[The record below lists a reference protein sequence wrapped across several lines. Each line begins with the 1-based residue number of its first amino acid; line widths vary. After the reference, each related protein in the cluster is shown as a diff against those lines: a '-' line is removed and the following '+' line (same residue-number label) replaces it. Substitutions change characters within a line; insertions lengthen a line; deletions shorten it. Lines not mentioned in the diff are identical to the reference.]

1 MTGFDKPDMKNKI
14 KVVLFGVAVIGV
26 IVLAWII
33 RWHALTTLNID
44 YDEDDYL
51 RAGQEYAQLMRDGDL
66 RGFQYVNYR
75 PEHPPLA
82 KILVGLSIV
91 NLPETIRVPDRP
103 STASPN
109 VYLPRNQLKNG
120 RIANAVFGTLTAGL
134 LAVVDPVAGIM
145 LAIHSFTV
153 KYVSQIM
160 LEALPAF
167 FSLGSVLLFLRY
179 RKKDQFIWLIFSALL
194 LGLTAASKYLYCVA
208 GIAIL
213 IDWLVTLVN
222 EQRFKK
228 DFPKILLWGGIAL
241 VVFFAADPYLWPN
254 PLARLKESVLF
265 HSAYST
271 NAEEVQNAGFPVWQP
286 FYWLFSTPRVWQPE
300 AIWIALDPL
309 ITILAIFGLKRLWR
323 KHRVMVIWIVVALT
337 FLLFWPTKWPQYIVI
352 LTAPLCLA
360 ASQGL
365 NSLVIDPIRES
376 AGKIFSKRVNN
387 VLVPSIHWRKILPW
401 LIPGLVVFTVFTI
414 FPLAYQFGVSLTDF
428 NSLSIKDGLNG
439 GIWRELW
446 GGISGKINPADANL
460 QSRSTIVQFLGFRI
474 YQPAL
479 KQILNSG
486 LLFNNTFWSVV
497 SVILQTIIGIGVGL
511 LLWKKGLLAKKAWQ
525 VLFILPWA
533 IPEMIGALMWMNVFA
548 PTRGWLSLGV
558 QQYGDTFPFAAL
570 MGWTGSQNL
579 WMLVL
584 LIAGVWY
591 GFPFMMLAT
600 TAGLKML
607 PEDVFEAAQLDG
619 ANRIQVF
626 FHILWPLLLP
636 LIIPAVIIRSIFA
649 FNQFYL
655 FQAFFIDGVTLANV
669 SYGMFH
675 DGQYYASAI
684 VNILTIFFLIIL
696 VIMLNRSNKVTEGVT
711 YA

>member
-1 MTGFDKPDMKNKI
+1 MKKSI
-14 KVVLFGVAVIGV
+14 RIVLFSAVIIGV
-26 IVLAWII
+26 IALAWVI
-33 RWHALTTLNID
+33 RWHALTTLNVD

-51 RAGQEYAQLMRDGDL
+51 RAGQEYAQLMRAGDWG
-66 RGFQYVNYR
+66 GFQDVNYR

-82 KILVGLSIV
+82 KIMVGISIV
-91 NLPETIRVPDRP
+91 NLPETILVPDRP

-120 RIANAVFGTLTAGL
+120 RIANAIFGTLTAGL
-134 LAVVDPVAGIM
+134 LAVVDPVAGIA

-167 FSLGSVLLFLRY
+167 FSLGSVLMYLLY
-179 RKKDQFIWLIFSALL
+179 RKKFRIVWLVLSAFL
-194 LGLTAASKYLYCVA
+194 LGFTAASKYLYCVA
-208 GIAIL
+208 GIGIL
-213 IDWLVTLVN
+213 LDWLVSIIS
-222 EQRFKK
+222 EQRFRKE
-228 DFPKILLWGGIAL
+228 FPKILLWGGIA
-241 VVFFAADPYLWPN
+241 VAVFFAADPYLWPN
-254 PLARLKESVLF
+254 PIERLKESILF
-265 HSAYST
+265 HSIYST
-271 NAEEVQNAGFPVWQP
+271 SAEEVQNAGFPVWQP
-286 FYWLFSTPRVWQPE
+286 FYWLFSTPKVWQPE

-309 ITILAIFGLKRLWR
+309 IAILAIFGMKRLWR
-323 KHRVMVIWIVVALT
+323 KHRVMVIWIAVALI

-365 NSLVIDPIRES
+365 NLLVFDPIREIV
-376 AGKIFSKRVNN
+376 GKLFSRRTDEASERV
-387 VLVPSIHWRKILPW
+387 VHWKKILPW
-401 LIPGLVVFTVFTI
+401 LIPGLIVFAVFTI
-414 FPLAYQFGVSLTDF
+414 FPLVYQFGLSMTDF
-428 NSLSIKDGLNG
+428 NSLSIKDGFNG

-446 GGISGKINPADANL
+446 GGITGKIDPADADL
-460 QSRSTIVQFLGFRI
+460 HSRSTIVQFLGFRI
-474 YQPAL
+474 YLPAL
-479 KQILNSG
+479 KQILDSG
-486 LLFNNTFWSVV
+486 LLFINGFWTVV
-497 SVILQTIIGIGVGL
+497 SVLLQSLLGIGVGL
-511 LLWKKGLLAKKAWQ
+511 LLWKKGLFAKKAWQ
-525 VLFILPWA
+525 ILFILPWA

-548 PTRGWLSLGV
+548 PTTGWLSLGV
-558 QQYGDTFPFAAL
+558 QQYGETFPFATL
-570 MGWTGSQNL
+570 MGWTGSQDL

-619 ANRIQVF
+619 ANRMQVF
-626 FHILWPLLLP
+626 SHILWPLLLP

-655 FQAFFIDGVTLANV
+655 FQAFYVNGVTLANV

-675 DGQYYASAI
+675 DGQYFASAI
-684 VNILTIFFLIIL
+684 INVLAILFLVIL
-696 VIMLNRSNKVTEGVT
+696 VVMLNRSNKVTEGVT

>member
-1 MTGFDKPDMKNKI
+1 
-14 KVVLFGVAVIGV
+14 LFSAAIIGV
-26 IVLAWII
+26 IALAWVI
-33 RWHALTTLNID
+33 RWHALTTLNVD

-51 RAGQEYAQLMRDGDL
+51 RAGQEYAQLMRAGDWG
-66 RGFQYVNYR
+66 GFQDVNYR
-75 PEHPPLA
+75 PEHPPLG
-82 KILVGLSIV
+82 KIMVGISIV
-91 NLPETIRVPDRP
+91 NLPETILVPDRP

-120 RIANAVFGTLTAGL
+120 RIANAIFGTLTAGL

-167 FSLGSVLLFLRY
+167 FSLGSVLMYLLY
-179 RKKDQFIWLIFSALL
+179 RKKFQIVWLVLSAFL
-194 LGLTAASKYLYCVA
+194 LGFTAASKYLYCVA

-213 IDWLVTLVN
+213 LDWLVSIIS
-222 EQRFKK
+222 EQRFRKE
-228 DFPKILLWGGIAL
+228 FPKILLWGGIA
-241 VVFFAADPYLWPN
+241 VAVFFAADPYLWPN
-254 PLARLKESVLF
+254 PIERLKESILF
-265 HSAYST
+265 HSIYST
-271 NAEEVQNAGFPVWQP
+271 SAEEVQNAGFPVWQP
-286 FYWLFSTPRVWQPE
+286 FYWLFSTPKVWQPE

-309 ITILAIFGLKRLWR
+309 IAILAIFGMKRLWR
-323 KHRVMVIWIVVALT
+323 KHRVMVIWIAVALI

-365 NSLVIDPIRES
+365 NLLVFDPIREIV
-376 AGKIFSKRVNN
+376 GKLFSRRTDRASERV
-387 VLVPSIHWRKILPW
+387 VHWKKILPW
-401 LIPGLVVFTVFTI
+401 LIPGLIVFAVSTI
-414 FPLAYQFGVSLTDF
+414 FPLVYQFGLSMTDF
-428 NSLSIKDGLNG
+428 NSLSIKDGFNG

-446 GGISGKINPADANL
+446 GGITGKIDPADADL

-474 YQPAL
+474 YLPAL
-479 KQILNSG
+479 KQILDSG
-486 LLFNNTFWSVV
+486 LLFINGFWTVV
-497 SVILQTIIGIGVGL
+497 SVLLQTLLGIGVGL
-511 LLWKKGLLAKKAWQ
+511 MLWKKGLFAKKAWQ
-525 VLFILPWA
+525 ILFILPWA

-548 PTRGWLSLGV
+548 PTTGWLSLGV
-558 QQYGDTFPFAAL
+558 QQYGETFPFATL
-570 MGWTGSQNL
+570 MGWTGSQDL

-619 ANRIQVF
+619 ANWMQVF
-626 FHILWPLLLP
+626 GHILWPLLLP

-655 FQAFFIDGVTLANV
+655 FQAFYVNGVTLANV
-669 SYGMFH
+669 SYAMFH
-675 DGQYYASAI
+675 DGQYFASAI
-684 VNILTIFFLIIL
+684 INVLAILFLVIL
-696 VIMLNRSNKVTEGVT
+696 VVMLNRSNKVTEGVT

>member
-1 MTGFDKPDMKNKI
+1 MKKSLI
-14 KVVLFGVAVIGV
+14 VVFYIVAVIGV
-26 IVLAWII
+26 IALAWII
-33 RWHALTTLNID
+33 RWHALTTLNVD

-51 RAGQEYAQLMRDGDL
+51 RAGQEYAQLMRAGDWS
-66 RGFQYVNYR
+66 GFKDVNYR

-82 KILVGLSIV
+82 KILVGVSIV
-91 NLPETIRVPDRP
+91 KLPETKPVPDRP

-120 RIANAVFGTLTAGL
+120 RIANAIFGTLTAGL

-167 FSLGSVLLFLRY
+167 FSLGSVLFYLQY
-179 RKKDQFIWLIFSALL
+179 RKKSRRIWLVSSAVL

-213 IDWLVTLVN
+213 IDLLATMVN

-228 DFPKILLWGGIAL
+228 EFPKILLWGGIA
-241 VVFFAADPYLWPN
+241 VAVFFAADPYLWPN
-254 PLARLKESVLF
+254 PIERLKESILF

-271 NAEEVQNAGFPVWQP
+271 SAAEVQDAGFPVWQP

-300 AIWIALDPL
+300 AIWIAVDPL
-309 ITILAIFGLKRLWR
+309 ITILAIFGMKRLWQ

-337 FLLFWPTKWPQYIVI
+337 FLLLWPTKWPQYIVI

-365 NSLVIDPIRES
+365 NFLVFDPIRETVR
-376 AGKIFSKRVNN
+376 KIFSKSTTKKSIRI
-387 VLVPSIHWRKILPW
+387 IHWKKILPW
-401 LIPGLVVFTVFTI
+401 LIPGLVVFAVFTI
-414 FPLAYQFGVSLTDF
+414 FPLIYQFGVSMTDF

-446 GGISGKINPADANL
+446 GGISGIIDPADADL
-460 QSRSTIVQFLGFRI
+460 RSRSTVVQFLGFRI

-486 LLFNNTFWSVV
+486 LLFNNAFWSVV
-497 SVILQTIIGIGVGL
+497 SVLLQSILGIGVGL
-511 LLWKKGLLAKKAWQ
+511 VLWKKGLFAKKFWQ
-525 VLFILPWA
+525 ILFILPWA

-548 PTRGWLSLGV
+548 PTTGWLSLGV
-558 QQYGDTFPFAAL
+558 QQYGETFPFAAL
-570 MGWTGSQNL
+570 MGWTDSQNL

-584 LIAGVWY
+584 LLAGVWY

-619 ANRIQVF
+619 ANRIQMFGHV
-626 FHILWPLLLP
+626 LWPLLLP

-655 FQAFFIDGVTLANV
+655 FQAFYVDGVTLANV

-675 DGQYYASAI
+675 DGQYFASAI
-684 VNILTIFFLIIL
+684 INILTILFLVIL
-696 VIMLNRSNKVTEGVT
+696 VMMLNKSNKVTEGVT

>member
-1 MTGFDKPDMKNKI
+1 MKKSI
-14 KVVLFGVAVIGV
+14 RIVLFSAVIIGV
-26 IVLAWII
+26 IALAWVI
-33 RWHALTTLNID
+33 RWHALTTLNVD

-51 RAGQEYAQLMRDGDL
+51 RAGQEYAQLMRAGDWG
-66 RGFQYVNYR
+66 GFQDVNYR

-82 KILVGLSIV
+82 KIMVGISIV
-91 NLPETIRVPDRP
+91 NLPETILVPDRP

-120 RIANAVFGTLTAGL
+120 RIANAIFGTLTAGL
-134 LAVVDPVAGIM
+134 LAVVDPVAGIA

-167 FSLGSVLLFLRY
+167 FSLGSVLMYLLY
-179 RKKDQFIWLIFSALL
+179 RKKFRIVWLVLSAFL
-194 LGLTAASKYLYCVA
+194 LGFTAASKYLYCVA
-208 GIAIL
+208 GIGIL
-213 IDWLVTLVN
+213 LDWLVSIIS
-222 EQRFKK
+222 EQRFRKE
-228 DFPKILLWGGIAL
+228 FPKILLWGGIA
-241 VVFFAADPYLWPN
+241 VAVFFAADPYLWPN
-254 PLARLKESVLF
+254 PIERLKESILF
-265 HSAYST
+265 HSIYST
-271 NAEEVQNAGFPVWQP
+271 SAEEVQNAGFPVWQP
-286 FYWLFSTPRVWQPE
+286 FYWLFSTPKVWQPE

-309 ITILAIFGLKRLWR
+309 IAILAIFGMKRLWR
-323 KHRVMVIWIVVALT
+323 KHRVMVIWIAVALI

-365 NSLVIDPIRES
+365 NLLVFDPIREIV
-376 AGKIFSKRVNN
+376 GKLFSRRTDEASERV
-387 VLVPSIHWRKILPW
+387 VHWKKILPW
-401 LIPGLVVFTVFTI
+401 LIPGLIVFAVFTI
-414 FPLAYQFGVSLTDF
+414 FPLVYQFGLSMTDF
-428 NSLSIKDGLNG
+428 NSLSIKDGFNG

-446 GGISGKINPADANL
+446 GGITGKIDPADADL
-460 QSRSTIVQFLGFRI
+460 HSRSTIVQFLGFRI
-474 YQPAL
+474 YLPAL
-479 KQILNSG
+479 KQILDSG
-486 LLFNNTFWSVV
+486 LLFINGFWTVV
-497 SVILQTIIGIGVGL
+497 SVLLQTLLGIGVGL
-511 LLWKKGLLAKKAWQ
+511 MLWKKGLFAKKAWQ
-525 VLFILPWA
+525 ILFILPWA

-548 PTRGWLSLGV
+548 PTTGWLSLGV
-558 QQYGDTFPFAAL
+558 QQYGETFPFATL
-570 MGWTGSQNL
+570 MGWTGSQDL

-619 ANRIQVF
+619 ANRMQVF
-626 FHILWPLLLP
+626 SHILWPLLLP

-655 FQAFFIDGVTLANV
+655 FQAFYENGVTLANV

-675 DGQYYASAI
+675 DGQYFASAI
-684 VNILTIFFLIIL
+684 INVLAILFLVIL
-696 VIMLNRSNKVTEGVT
+696 VVMLNRSNKVTEGVT

>member
-1 MTGFDKPDMKNKI
+1 MKKWI
-14 KVVLFGVAVIGV
+14 RIALYSAAVIGV
-26 IVLAWII
+26 IALAWVI
-33 RWHALTTLNID
+33 RWHALTTLNVD

-51 RAGQEYAQLMRDGDL
+51 RAGQEYAQLIRAGDW
-66 RGFQYVNYR
+66 RGFQDVNYR

-82 KILVGLSIV
+82 KILVGISIV
-91 NLPETIRVPDRP
+91 NLPETVLISDRP

-120 RIANAVFGTLTAGL
+120 RIANAIFGTLTAGL
-134 LAVVDPVAGIM
+134 LAVVDPIAGIM
-145 LAIHSFTV
+145 LGIHSFTV

-167 FSLGSVLLFLRY
+167 FSLGCVLLYLQY
-179 RKKDQFIWLIFSALL
+179 RKKTRVIWLVISAVL

-213 IDWLVTLVN
+213 IDWLATKVD

-228 DFPKILLWGGIAL
+228 DFPKILLWGAIA
-241 VVFFAADPYLWPN
+241 VAVFFAADPYLWPN
-254 PLARLKESVLF
+254 PIERLKESVLF

-271 NAEEVQNAGFPVWQP
+271 SAAEVQNAGFPVWQP
-286 FYWLFSTPRVWQPE
+286 FYWLFSTPKVWQPE

-309 ITILAIFGLKRLWR
+309 ITILAIFGMKRQWQ
-323 KHRVMVIWIVVALT
+323 KHRVMVIWIAVALI
-337 FLLFWPTKWPQYIVI
+337 FLVFWPTKWPQYVVI

-365 NSLVIDPIRES
+365 KSLLIDPIRETVR
-376 AGKIFSKRVNN
+376 RVFTRKTTKTAVRVIN
-387 VLVPSIHWRKILPW
+387 WKKILPW
-401 LIPGLVVFTVFTI
+401 LIPGLIVFAIFTI
-414 FPLAYQFGVSLTDF
+414 FPLVYQFGVSMTDF
-428 NSLSIKDGLNG
+428 NSLSIRDGFNG

-446 GGISGKINPADANL
+446 GGVTGKIDPTNIDF
-460 QSRSTIVQFLGFRI
+460 QSRSTIVQFLGFSI
-474 YQPAL
+474 YLPAL

-486 LLFNNTFWSVV
+486 LLFNNGFWTVV
-497 SVILQTIIGIGVGL
+497 SVILQSLLGIGVGL
-511 LLWKKGLLAKKAWQ
+511 LLWKKGLFAKKAWQ
-525 VLFILPWA
+525 ILFILPWA
-533 IPEMIGALMWMNVFA
+533 IPEMIGALMWMNVFD
-548 PTRGWLSLGV
+548 PTTGWLSLGV
-558 QQYGDTFPFAAL
+558 QQYGETFPFATL
-570 MGWTGSQNL
+570 MGWTSSENL
-579 WMLVL
+579 AMLVL
-584 LIAGVWY
+584 LLAGVWY

-626 FHILWPLLLP
+626 THILWPLLLP
-636 LIIPAVIIRSIFA
+636 LTIPAVIIRSIFA

-655 FQAFFIDGVTLANV
+655 FQAFYVDGVTLANV

-675 DGQYYASAI
+675 DGQYFASAI
-684 VNILTIFFLIIL
+684 INILTILFLVIL
-696 VIMLNRSNKVTEGVT
+696 VVMLNKSNRVTEGVT

>member
-1 MTGFDKPDMKNKI
+1 MKKSF
-14 KVVLFGVAVIGV
+14 KVVLSIAAVIGV
-26 IVLAWII
+26 IAIAWII

-51 RAGQEYAQLMRDGDL
+51 RAGQEYAQLMRAGDWL
-66 RGFQYVNYR
+66 GFQEVNYR

-82 KILVGLSIV
+82 KILVGISIV
-91 NLPETIRVPDRP
+91 NLPETKPVPDRP

-120 RIANAVFGTLTAGL
+120 RIANAIFGSLTAGL

-167 FSLGSVLLFLRY
+167 FSLGSVLLYLKY
-179 RKKDQFIWLIFSALL
+179 RKKYRFVWLIISAVL

-208 GIAIL
+208 GIAIF
-213 IDWLVTLVN
+213 IDWLATLIN

-228 DFPKILLWGGIAL
+228 DFPKILLWGGISVA
-241 VVFFAADPYLWPN
+241 VFFAADPYLWPN
-254 PLARLKESVLF
+254 PIERLKESILF

-271 NAEEVQNAGFPVWQP
+271 SAEEVQDAGFPVWQP

-309 ITILAIFGLKRLWR
+309 IAILAVFGMKRLWL
-323 KHRVMVIWIVVALT
+323 KHRVMVIWIAVALT

-352 LTAPLCLA
+352 LTAPLSLA
-360 ASQGL
+360 ASQGMS
-365 NSLVIDPIRES
+365 SLIFDPVRDIAR
-376 AGKIFSKRVNN
+376 KIFAKKTNKAVA
-387 VLVPSIHWRKILPW
+387 LTVPWKKILPW
-401 LIPGLVVFTVFTI
+401 LIPGLIVFAVFTI
-414 FPLAYQFGVSLTDF
+414 FPLIYQFGVSMTDF

-446 GGISGKINPADANL
+446 GGISGVIDPADADL
-460 QSRSTIVQFLGFRI
+460 RSRSTIVQFLGFRI
-474 YQPAL
+474 YQPAI
-479 KQILNSG
+479 KQILSSS

-497 SVILQTIIGIGVGL
+497 SVLLQSILGIGVGL
-511 LLWKKGLLAKKAWQ
+511 LLWKKGIFAKKAWQ
-525 VLFILPWA
+525 ILFILPWA

-548 PTRGWLSLGV
+548 PTTGWLSLGV
-558 QQYGDTFPFAAL
+558 QQYGETFPFASL
-570 MGWTGSQNL
+570 MSWTSSQNL

-584 LIAGVWY
+584 LLAGVWY

-600 TAGLKML
+600 TAGIKML

-626 FHILWPLLLP
+626 SHVLWPLLLP

-655 FQAFFIDGVTLANV
+655 FQAFYVDGMTLANV

-675 DGQYYASAI
+675 DGQYFASAI
-684 VNILTIFFLIIL
+684 INMLTILFLVIL
-696 VIMLNRSNKVTEGVT
+696 VMMLNRSNKVTEGVT

>member
-1 MTGFDKPDMKNKI
+1 MLVDAMRKSI
-14 KVVLFGVAVIGV
+14 RIILFGAAVIGV
-26 IVLAWII
+26 IALAWAI

-51 RAGQEYAQLMRDGDL
+51 RAGQEYAQLMRAGDW
-66 RGFQYVNYR
+66 RGFQEVNYR
-75 PEHPPLA
+75 PEHPPLT
-82 KILVGLSIV
+82 KILVGISIV
-91 NLPETIRVPDRP
+91 KLPETVIVPDRP

-120 RIANAVFGTLTAGL
+120 RLANAFFGTLTASL
-134 LAVVDPVAGIM
+134 LAVVDPVAGIL

-167 FSLGSVLLFLRY
+167 FSLGSVLLYIRY
-179 RKKDQFIWLIFSALL
+179 RKKNRIIWFVLSALL

-213 IDWLVTLVN
+213 IDWLVFVIS
-222 EQRFKK
+222 EQQFRK
-228 DFPKILLWGGIAL
+228 DIPKILLWGGIAIAM
-241 VVFFAADPYLWPN
+241 FFVSDPYLWPS
-254 PLARLKESVLF
+254 PLERLKESILF
-265 HSAYST
+265 HSVYST
-271 NAEEVQNAGFPVWQP
+271 TAAEVQNAGFPVWQP
-286 FYWLFSTPRVWQPE
+286 FYWLFSTPRGWQPE

-309 ITILAIFGLKRLWR
+309 ITILAIFGMSRLWR
-323 KHRVMVIWIVVALT
+323 KQRVMVIWITVALT

-365 NSLVIDPIRES
+365 SLLVIDPIREM
-376 AGKIFSKRVNN
+376 ARKVFSKKKSKE
-387 VLVPSIHWRKILPW
+387 LVRFNHWKKILPW
-401 LIPGLVVFTVFTI
+401 LVPGLIVFGVFTI
-414 FPLAYQFGVSLTDF
+414 FPLIYQFGLSMTDF
-428 NSLSIKDGLNG
+428 NNLSIKDGFNG

-446 GGISGKINPADANL
+446 GGISGKIDPVDADL
-460 QSRSTIVQFLGFRI
+460 QSRSTLVQFLGLRI
-474 YQPAL
+474 YLPAL
-479 KQILNSG
+479 NQILNSG
-486 LLFNNTFWSVV
+486 LLFINGFWSVV
-497 SVILQTIIGIGVGL
+497 SVLLQSLLGIGVGL
-511 LLWKKGLLAKKAWQ
+511 LLWKKGLFAKKAWQ
-525 VLFILPWA
+525 LLFILPWA

-548 PTRGWLSLGV
+548 PTTGWLSLGV
-558 QQYGDTFPFAAL
+558 QQYGETFPFASL
-570 MGWTGSQNL
+570 MGWTSSQNL

-584 LIAGVWY
+584 LIAGIWY

-619 ANRIQVF
+619 ASRIQIF
-626 FHILWPLLLP
+626 SHILWPLLMP

-655 FQAFFIDGVTLANV
+655 FQAFFVNGVTLANV

-684 VNILTIFFLIIL
+684 VNVLTILFLVVL
-696 VIMLNRSNKVTEGVT
+696 VVMLNRSNKVTEGVT